1 MAGDTQAVQRYQAS
15 PERTAVL
22 GGIQHKRKLYS
33 QLDNFV
39 EQDVVTDE
47 EDEFCTC
54 AMKIKRQVIFSTS
67 NFPYLITDSFSTTN
81 WEIPLMIM
89 PQIENTH
96 AKCVFIMS
104 LYIQPPLNL
113 FVGIHSM

>member
-1 MAGDTQAVQRYQAS
+1 MTAIDVYLSPVVAENHSKVNNFAHAKFMILIPILLAEKPMAGDTQAVQRYQAS
-15 PERTAVL
+15 SERTAVL

-54 AMKIKRQVIFSTS
+54 AMKIKRQVRFSNS
-67 NFPYLITDSFSTTN
+67 NFGQYGL
-81 WEIPLMIM
+81 
-89 PQIENTH
+89 
-96 AKCVFIMS
+96 
-104 LYIQPPLNL
+104 
-113 FVGIHSM
+113 